1 MLKKKIFLI
10 SLSFFLIGCAAS
22 TPESTNEVTVQQAY
36 YQNITTQA
44 IENLSLLLKEIYPKT
59 HNGLLPNL
67 EDLLMM
73 LNNFELVEKFCE
85 KMKKIPE
92 LAEKYQILLSITLT

>member
-1 MLKKKIFLI
+1 MY
-10 SLSFFLIGCAAS
+10 
-22 TPESTNEVTVQQAY
+22 ETNQVTVQQAFF
-36 YQNITTQA
+36 QNITTQA

-73 LNNFELVEKFCE
+73 LKQLRLSR
-85 KMKKIPE
+85 KI
-92 LAEKYQILLSITLT
+92 L